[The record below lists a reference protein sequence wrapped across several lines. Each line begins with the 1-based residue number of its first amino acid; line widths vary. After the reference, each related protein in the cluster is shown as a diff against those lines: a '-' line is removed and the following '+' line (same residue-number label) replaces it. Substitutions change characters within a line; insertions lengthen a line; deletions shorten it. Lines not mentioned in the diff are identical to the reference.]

1 MKSRIVLGAALVVAL
16 LGLAPAAANAQD
28 PVDLAGAYVL
38 DDAGVVAGDEARIE
52 TALDQLYDA
61 TGMQLFV
68 VYVDSFTGA
77 DSAADWADTTAE
89 LSGLGSKDALLAV
102 ATDDREYQLSVTDDF
117 PISDDDLGEIV
128 DNTLIPQLRDDN
140 WADAAIDFAGGL
152 RGEGNDSG
160 SLPVWPIVLLVVAA
174 VGGLIVFLLVRAA
187 RRRKSGEKNLPS
199 GEPTQQQLDQRAGT
213 LLVEVDDSLR
223 TSEQELGFAVAQFG
237 EDATREFAAAL
248 ASAKTAVSEAFSIRQ
263 KLDDAFPESAA
274 EKRAMTLRLIELA
287 GTADADLDAQ
297 ADAFDALRE
306 LEKNAPQILDEA
318 DAAAIAL
325 EARLAAAEATT
336 QQLAARY
343 APTTIA
349 TIVQNAAQARSLL
362 TLAAT
367 TSKNARAGLAGGSS
381 GAATVA
387 VRAAQSSI
395 AQAGQLLDAI
405 DALAREVA
413 EAQTALGAAIDELRR
428 DIAEA
433 RALPS
438 PELAAAVDTANA
450 GLAAVLPDSD
460 RNPIDSLQRVERVDE
475 ALSVAL
481 TSVRDRQQAEASA
494 RASLDRV
501 IASAR
506 IQISAGEQYLST
518 RRGGIGT
525 EARTRLSAAAQ
536 ALDEATALSGP
547 DPVAALAAAHRAAS
561 LAQQGTDL
569 AQNDVDYFG
578 RSNAQTGYG
587 GGAGYGGGYGGAGG
601 IDTGALIGGILGG
614 LLSGGG
620 GGGGWGGGGFGGGSG
635 SSGWGGGGRSGGSRS
650 GGGFGGSSR
659 RSSGGGSRGGRRGGG
674 GRF

>member
-1 MKSRIVLGAALVVAL
+1 MKSRIVLGAALVVAF
-16 LGLAPAAANAQD
+16 LGLAPAAAHAQD

-38 DDAGVVAGDEARIE
+38 DDAGVVAGDAAQIEA
-52 TALDQLYDA
+52 ALDQLYNE
-61 TGMQLFV
+61 TGIQLFV

-77 DSAADWADTTAE
+77 DSAEDWADTTAE
-89 LSGLGSKDALLAV
+89 LSGLGAKDALLAV

-117 PISDDDLGEIV
+117 PISDDDLGDIV

-160 SLPVWPIVLLVVAA
+160 SLPLWPIVLLVIAA
-174 VGGLIVFLLVRAA
+174 VGGALVFLLVRAA
-187 RRRKSGEKNLPS
+187 RRRKSGEKTLPS

-248 ASAKTAVSEAFSIRQ
+248 ASAKTAVAEAFSLRQ

-287 GTADADLDAQ
+287 SKADADLDAQ

-306 LEKNAPQILDEA
+306 LEKNAPRILDEA

-325 EARLAAAEATT
+325 DARLDATEATT

-349 TIVQNAAQARSLL
+349 TIVQNAAQARTLL
-362 TLAAT
+362 ALAAT
-367 TSKNARAGLAGGSS
+367 TSKNARAGLAAGSS
-381 GAATVA
+381 GTATVA

-395 AQAGQLLDAI
+395 AQAGQLLDAV
-405 DALAREVA
+405 DHLARELA
-413 EAQTALGAAIDELRR
+413 DAQTALQAAIDELKR

-438 PELAAAVDTANA
+438 AELAAAVDAANA

-481 TSVRDRQQAEASA
+481 AAVRDRQQAEASA
-494 RASLDRV
+494 RTSLDRV
-501 IASAR
+501 MASAR
-506 IQISAGEQYLST
+506 TQISAGEQFLST

-525 EARTRLSAAAQ
+525 EARTRLSAAAG
-536 ALDEATALSGP
+536 ALDEAASLAGS
-547 DPVAALAAAHRAAS
+547 DPIAALAAAHRAAS
-561 LAQQGTDL
+561 LAQQGTQL
-569 AQNDVDYFG
+569 AQNDVDSFDRSTAQSGGFG
-578 RSNAQTGYG
+578 GS
-587 GGAGYGGGYGGAGG
+587 GGYGGGG

-620 GGGGWGGGGFGGGSG
+620 GGFGGGSSSGGWGGGSG
-635 SSGWGGGGRSGGSRS
+635 GWGGGGRSGGSRSSS

-659 RSSGGGSRGGRRGGG
+659 RSSGGASRGGRRGGG